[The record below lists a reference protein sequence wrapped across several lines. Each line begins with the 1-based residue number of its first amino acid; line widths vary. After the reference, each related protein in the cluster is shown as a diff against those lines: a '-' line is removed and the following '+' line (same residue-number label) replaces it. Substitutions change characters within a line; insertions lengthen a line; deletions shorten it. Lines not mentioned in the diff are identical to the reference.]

1 MASILFKKALS
12 RFVAAPTRRS
22 IVTTPVKRSGA
33 DPLIGHIEQEAQ
45 PGAVCTLFCCCYF

>member
-45 PGAVCTLFCCCYF
+45 PGAVCTLFDVVFV